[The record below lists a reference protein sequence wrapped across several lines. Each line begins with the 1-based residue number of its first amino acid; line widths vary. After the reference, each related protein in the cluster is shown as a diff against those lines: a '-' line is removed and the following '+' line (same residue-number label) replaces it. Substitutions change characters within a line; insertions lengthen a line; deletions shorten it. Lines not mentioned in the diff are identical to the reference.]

1 MRGAPPQ
8 ERERSPTQTQT
19 IFRETGEPYLGFFHF
34 IAFLLQECDNPVY
47 IAFFPQILKD
57 VTDVIADMPNDGS
70 VWRIINIVADKL
82 DFLRPAKLEE

>member
-1 MRGAPPQ
+1 MSGAPPR

-19 IFRETGEPYLGFFHF
+19 IFREKDEPYLRLFYA
-34 IAFLLQECDNPVY
+34 IAFALQELDNAVY

-57 VTDVIADMPNDGS
+57 VTDVTANMTDNGS

-82 DFLRPAKLEE
+82 DFLRPAQLEE